1 MPDYVK
7 PYIERIETF
16 AKARGESVELLYRE
30 TLRHYYLKRNSSI

>member
-16 AKARGESVELLYRE
+16 AKARVNPL
-30 TLRHYYLKRNSSI
+30 NSCTERP